1 MGMKIVLYNIA
12 YSTGLKGSL
21 RDYFLKGWRYFWNH
35 KKTIHSITQYLKEI
49 NADVICLLETDVG
62 SLRNRFGNQ
71 VTTIANKLMLPF
83 YVSAL
88 KYGPTSWS
96 RFLPT
101 IRKQHDAVLSKL
113 KGSVKKHYL
122 KSGTKKLVMEFRVAD
137 ISIFMVHLSPLRRNL
152 RKRQLQE
159 LGIILKKCDRPYL
172 ICGDFNIFKGL
183 EEIADFKIKNNLKL
197 VEVGNTFPSFKP
209 KIQLDLIMVC
219 DSIRIKAAGVTKVLF
234 SDHLPVWVE
243 IDK

>member
-1 MGMKIVLYNIA
+1 MKIVLYNIA

-21 RDYFLKGWRYFWNH
+21 REYFLKGWRYFWNH
-35 KKTIHSITQYLKEI
+35 KNTIHSIADYLKDI

-71 VTTIANKLMLPF
+71 VVTIANKLMLPF
-83 YVSAL
+83 YASAL
-88 KYGPTSWS
+88 KYGPKSWS

-113 KGSVKKHYL
+113 KGGVKKHYL
-122 KSGTKKLVMEFRVAD
+122 KSGAKKLVMEFRVAD

-152 RKRQLQE
+152 RKKQLQE
-159 LGIILKKCDRPYL
+159 LSQILKKCDRPYML
-172 ICGDFNIFKGL
+172 CGDFNIFKGL
-183 EEIADFKIKNNLKL
+183 EEIADFKTVNNLKL
-197 VEVGNTFPSFKP
+197 VELGDTFPSFQP
-209 KIQLDLIMVC
+209 KVKLDLIMAC
-219 DSIRIKAAGVTKVLF
+219 KSIRIKAAGVTDVLF

-243 IDK
+243 IDR